1 MIMILNTNL
10 DYIFIFYIRGIHLW
24 TWDHNKEILGLLHNA
39 YVGDFEHGMRSNRGT
54 FYYASG
60 AIYQV

>member
-1 MIMILNTNL
+1 MGNKQTNL
-10 DYIFIFYIRGIHLW
+10 CNLIRGKHMW
-24 TWDHNKEILGLLHNA
+24 TWDHNKETLGLLHNA

-60 AIYQV
+60 ALYQVWFS